1 MLLTFLITCLSLPF
15 PLPFSSVPPP
25 KAGPAGANGTG
36 ERRERLEWMMKGP
49 DGRLNGMW
57 LRLLGPVPSRHYRF
71 HSLRLRL
78 VPFTFRAG
86 TGPTWGGTGPERECS
101 QEQEETE
108 RSEVDDEATRTWP
121 IGREKDRTIRNP
133 KEPKRLRT
141 KWDWKWRILI
151 IQLFSYPVNL
161 DPTISPLIKS
171 YPNA

>member
-1 MLLTFLITCLSLPF
+1 MVYLLSI
-15 PLPFSSVPPP
+15 VPSPY
-25 KAGPAGANGTG
+25 GYGTKS
-36 ERRERLEWMMKGP
+36 ERREWWSDGTVGKGIY
-49 DGRLNGMW
+49 GNEVSRVKVLIC
-57 LRLLGPVPSRHYRF
+57 LPSREAHF
-71 HSLRLRL
+71 IPCQLPSSS
-78 VPFTFRAG
+78 VSWSSVTFLGCPSTLATLATRS
-86 TGPTWGGTGPERECS
+86 PTPSPYPPEGHRGKP
-101 QEQEETE
+101 TE
-108 RSEVDDEATRTWP
+108 SEVDDEATRTWP